1 MKFLIML
8 LFLGSWAFAQKDG
21 GRVGN
26 GGDAVVCYS
35 NSNKTQIASLDLLD
49 YWEKQDIQK
58 VDFGS
63 DTFTVEK
70 NIQIFIE
77 RLAAVDPKLA
87 QSTRVIAESLAANI
101 PSFLKKQSDI
111 PEIEDAHPE
120 NIPSAPNCF
129 IEQFA
134 IQWKDLLTDDRR
146 FYISERLYNHSETG
160 NRTRAGLILHEALY
174 RQALLNGAQNS
185 DGVRKFNYA
194 VAAGLLKKNNLKNY
208 YQLLVSAD
216 LNLQNCYPEM
226 MNGSDYIY
234 FSAREFPPNVNCFNG
249 QVQLNSE
256 IKVDYDDGAINRYSL
271 LGETPY
277 YTFSDVTL
285 NRASSGGVR
294 AFVKMNGDMLNVNSS
309 SNTDLGLFKI
319 QVGVSS
325 NLRCQADVTYNL
337 AKRLVKGCDIMPQSA
352 QFPGYDLHLSNRV
365 DRDEKQNLKTTLSFD
380 QTLHIMKTTKSVQ
393 VLGGASVLLNADGE
407 LVQGHLSEPFK
418 FMWENKEF
426 STDFIS
432 LDSSSFILMTYQ
444 ESLFKY
450 KNQARI
456 LNIENYDYMSFCKES
471 SDLFNGI
478 NLKSDSDYI
487 SKPEYFYNPITQGLV
502 YKSDETVDFID
513 QITCYASQAIQLKE
527 LL

>member
-194 VAAGLLKKNNLKNY
+194 VAAGLLKKKNLKN
-208 YQLLVSAD
+208 
-216 LNLQNCYPEM
+216 
-226 MNGSDYIY
+226 
-234 FSAREFPPNVNCFNG
+234 
-249 QVQLNSE
+249 
-256 IKVDYDDGAINRYSL
+256 
-271 LGETPY
+271 
-277 YTFSDVTL
+277 
-285 NRASSGGVR
+285 
-294 AFVKMNGDMLNVNSS
+294 
-309 SNTDLGLFKI
+309 
-319 QVGVSS
+319 
-325 NLRCQADVTYNL
+325 
-337 AKRLVKGCDIMPQSA
+337 
-352 QFPGYDLHLSNRV
+352 
-365 DRDEKQNLKTTLSFD
+365 
-380 QTLHIMKTTKSVQ
+380 
-393 VLGGASVLLNADGE
+393 
-407 LVQGHLSEPFK
+407 
-418 FMWENKEF
+418 
-426 STDFIS
+426 
-432 LDSSSFILMTYQ
+432 
-444 ESLFKY
+444 
-450 KNQARI
+450 
-456 LNIENYDYMSFCKES
+456 
-471 SDLFNGI
+471 
-478 NLKSDSDYI
+478 
-487 SKPEYFYNPITQGLV
+487 
-502 YKSDETVDFID
+502 
-513 QITCYASQAIQLKE
+513 
-527 LL
+527 